1 MNQPLMPKATAVW
14 LIDNTALTFEQI
26 ADFCNLHIL
35 EVKGIAD
42 GDVDHGIR
50 GADPIAAGQLTRLEI
65 EDCQKDKNAR
75 LKAIQKRDDL
85 PEVARRIGKKYTPL
99 SKRQD
104 RPDSIFW
111 LVRNHPELLDSQIGK
126 LVGTTKSTIQS
137 IRDRTH
143 WNSANLNPVDPVSVG
158 LCTQIDLDNAVQ
170 KAFKRIG
177 NIPIEFQELTK
188 GDLALVQNLKQQYF
202 TQFKDV
208 SNTFTRRL
216 SEKVYQNTLVGN
228 SFTELERELRQTI
241 NGIYASS
248 DDAEA
253 NRLVDFVNKNKYVKS
268 KQSQVDKAIQT
279 LQTKF
284 ARDRSGENMKRF
296 AGQILNDSL
305 RDFDAT
311 LNFNKAND
319 AGLTFVKY
327 YGDVI
332 PTTREIC
339 RNLINGVIKSKRQGG
354 LFTIEEVKRLWT
366 TRSWSGK
373 KSGNPLVVRGGY
385 NCRHQWSY
393 VNPDWYNKKGELI
406 I

>member
-26 ADFCNLHIL
+26 ADFCSLHIL

-85 PEVARRIGKKYTPL
+85 PEVARRVGKKYTPL

-143 WNSANLNPVDPVSVG
+143 WNSANLTPVDPVSVG

-170 KAFKRIG
+170 KAFKRIEKRKAEEAKKYESEG
-177 NIPIEFQELTK
+177 ISAPENIINEQVKEIN
-188 GDLALVQNLKQQYF
+188 V
-202 TQFKDV
+202 
-208 SNTFTRRL
+208 
-216 SEKVYQNTLVGN
+216 EQNTELVN
-228 SFTELERELRQTI
+228 TQSET
-241 NGIYASS
+241 A
-248 DDAEA
+248 AE
-253 NRLVDFVNKNKYVKS
+253 KN
-268 KQSQVDKAIQT
+268 
-279 LQTKF
+279 
-284 ARDRSGENMKRF
+284 
-296 AGQILNDSL
+296 
-305 RDFDAT
+305 
-311 LNFNKAND
+311 
-319 AGLTFVKY
+319 
-327 YGDVI
+327 
-332 PTTREIC
+332 
-339 RNLINGVIKSKRQGG
+339 
-354 LFTIEEVKRLWT
+354 IEEKTLVENNNNQEEKEYTSDSVFAKLNEL
-366 TRSWSGK
+366 K
-373 KSGNPLVVRGGY
+373 KE
-385 NCRHQWSY
+385 
-393 VNPDWYNKKGELI
+393 D
-406 I
+406 